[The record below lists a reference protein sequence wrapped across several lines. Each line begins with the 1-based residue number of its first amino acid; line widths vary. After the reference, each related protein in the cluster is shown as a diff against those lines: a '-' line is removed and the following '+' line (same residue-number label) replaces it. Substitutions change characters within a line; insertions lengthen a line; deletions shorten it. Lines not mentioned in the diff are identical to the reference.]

1 MYQEAL
7 QIHRS
12 RAMLRDENQA
22 AQMSLIRDTP
32 RCQQRRDVDSP
43 KGAKKVISV
52 EYVTFLERRTMNF
65 RDARTNVLAYFFE

>member
-32 RCQQRRDVDSP
+32 LCRHHRDGDFL
-43 KGAKKVISV
+43 KGAKKEISV
-52 EYVTFLERRTMNF
+52 EYVTLLKTRTMNF
-65 RDARTNVLAYFFE
+65 GDARDERPR

>member
-32 RCQQRRDVDSP
+32 RCRHRRDVDSL
-43 KGAKKVISV
+43 KGAKKEIS
-52 EYVTFLERRTMNF
+52 
-65 RDARTNVLAYFFE
+65 A